1 MSSFSPAQSPAVDAA
16 DEYTDFVIG
25 QLESWPLHADGRRFD
40 MLEAYDRIA
49 RTFQF
54 VVCVEASAMK
64 CLRLW
69 LPVHIAPP
77 SLLPRFVQGG
87 TESVRGLYDSVP

>member
-1 MSSFSPAQSPAVDAA
+1 MSSFPPAQSPAVDVA
-16 DEYTDFVIG
+16 DEYTDSVIG
-25 QLESWPLHADGRRFD
+25 QLQSWPQHADGRRFE

-54 VVCVEASAMK
+54 VARIEASAVK
-64 CLRLW
+64 RLRLW
-69 LPVHIAPP
+69 LPVYNAPP

-87 TESVRGLYDSVP
+87 TESVRGLYDS